1 MLGCDRA
8 SAANRGVHTRLLHD
22 GVLSLLLDLAEAHVV
37 ALLRFQNETHA
48 RTAAQARS
56 VGSEM
61 QVNNDSATGMV
72 GCCPVVHHN
81 QPLSKNRQRIHF

>member
-1 MLGCDRA
+1 MFGCDRA

-48 RTAAQARS
+48 RTATQACGLGGWWV
-56 VGSEM
+56 VGRRCKSTVIQPPEWS
-61 QVNNDSATGMV
+61 D
-72 GCCPVVHHN
+72 VV
-81 QPLSKNRQRIHF
+81 Q